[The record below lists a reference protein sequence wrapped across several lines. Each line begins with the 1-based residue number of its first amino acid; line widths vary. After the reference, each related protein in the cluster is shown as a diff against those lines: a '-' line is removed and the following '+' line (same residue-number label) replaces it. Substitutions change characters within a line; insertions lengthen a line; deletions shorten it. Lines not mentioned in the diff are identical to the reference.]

1 MLNSPLM
8 RSYTAVRAFSA
19 VRAASADARLPDFMA
34 RLCAWMAAGLALTGI
49 VAHLTDVVIAS
60 SPATGQ
66 AVRRL
71 PIIFV
76 LALAAQFGFVFVV
89 SGLLLRLQTRHAI
102 LLFLVYAAVNGLW
115 IAGIFLLYA
124 SVTVDTGLYVA
135 AGMFA
140 LLAVLGYAAKVD
152 LLKAG
157 SLFLMTLIGGLLA
170 TGTNLYLHGTIVSLV
185 VNYGCVAVFV
195 LLTGYDR
202 ERLTWL
208 AIGARGSG
216 PRLVGMLGALLLYL
230 DLLNIVFLA
239 LRRRGGQGRG

>member
-1 MLNSPLM
+1 MLNPPFT
-8 RSYTAVRAFSA
+8 RGYAAARAFSA
-19 VRAASADARLPDFMA
+19 ARAASTDARLPNFMA

-49 VAHLTDVVIAS
+49 VAHLTDAVITS
-60 SPATGQ
+60 SPATEQ

-71 PIIFV
+71 PITFV
-76 LALAAQFGFVFVV
+76 LALAVQFGFVFVV
-89 SGLLLRLQTRHAI
+89 SGLLMRLQTRQAI
-102 LLFLVYAAVNGLW
+102 PLFLVYAAVNGLW

-124 SVTVDTGLYVA
+124 SVTVDIGLYVA

-157 SLFLMTLIGGLLA
+157 SLFLMALIGGLLA
-170 TGTNLYLHGTIVSLV
+170 TGTNLYLHGTAVSLV

-195 LLTGYDR
+195 LLIVYDR

-208 AIGARGSG
+208 AIGASG
-216 PRLVGMLGALLLYL
+216 GARRVGILGALLLYL

-239 LRRRGGQGRG
+239 LRRRSGQGRG

>member
-1 MLNSPLM
+1 
-8 RSYTAVRAFSA
+8 
-19 VRAASADARLPDFMA
+19 
-34 RLCAWMAAGLALTGI
+34 
-49 VAHLTDVVIAS
+49 
-60 SPATGQ
+60 
-66 AVRRL
+66 
-71 PIIFV
+71 V

-89 SGLLLRLQTRHAI
+89 SGLLLRLQTRQAI

-115 IAGIFLLYA
+115 IAGIVLLYA
-124 SVTVDTGLYVA
+124 SVAVDIGLYVA

-140 LLAVLGYAAKVD
+140 LMAVLGYAAKVD

-157 SLFLMTLIGGLLA
+157 SIFLKALIGGLLA
-170 TGTNLYLHGTIVSLV
+170 TGTNLYLHGATVSMV

-195 LLTGYDR
+195 LLTAYDR

-208 AIGARGSG
+208 AIGASG
-216 PRLVGMLGALLLYL
+216 GARRVGMLGALLLYL